1 MGTRATPRARQI
13 AKAHDIDIALV
24 EGTGKSGYVLPVDV
38 EAYLSAMALPQTK
51 AKAKRAKANGKAEPV
66 SLAMASQG
74 VIDALVNGA
83 VLPVSIL
90 HKLRFRQ
97 DRPTGEIDGEDLLAL
112 RPTPVGGTFRSDP
125 SMVSW
130 YVNDRG
136 HFNLPAP
143 KLDLKPDAEEPL
155 EPGFEP
161 DGDKQPTSGF
171 GVTE

>member
-1 MGTRATPRARQI
+1 MGTRATPRAHQI
-13 AKAHDIDIALV
+13 AKAHDIDISLI

-38 EAYLSAMALPQTK
+38 EAYLGALALPQTK
-51 AKAKRAKANGKAEPV
+51 AKTNGKEAKKRAPV

-83 VLPVSIL
+83 VLPVSVL
-90 HKLRFRQ
+90 FKLRFRQ
-97 DRPTGEIDGEDLLAL
+97 DRPTGEINGEDLLAL

-136 HFNLPAP
+136 HFNHKPAP
-143 KLDLKPDAEEPL
+143 VVQDRPVPL
-155 EPGFEP
+155 SET
-161 DGDKQPTSGF
+161 DGTETEQPTGGF